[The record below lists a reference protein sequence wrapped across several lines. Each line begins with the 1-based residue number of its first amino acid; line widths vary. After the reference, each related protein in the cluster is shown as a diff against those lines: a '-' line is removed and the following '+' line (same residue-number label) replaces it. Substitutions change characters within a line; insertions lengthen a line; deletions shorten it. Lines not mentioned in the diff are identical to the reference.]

1 MSNEDIKVNMVS
13 PGFVETKMTFENNS
27 KDRINSLDEYIPL
40 GMTKP
45 KDIAKMCSFIVN
57 NNQSM
62 TGQNIII
69 DGGYSLRNF

>member
-1 MSNEDIKVNMVS
+1 VIKEIISGNYSSEFLKIV
-13 PGFVETKMTFENNS
+13 
-27 KDRINSLDEYIPL
+27 LDSI
-40 GMTKP
+40 TKP